1 MYQISKIKENNM
13 IISNLIKIFKL
24 IRDVILV
31 IFYTILEIIL
41 FSIKAVLFIIS
52 IITVVFAS
60 IIIGLFDVK
69 K

>member
-1 MYQISKIKENNM
+1 M